1 MMDELAKL
9 LLLFGIGAI
18 AGSINVMAG
27 GGSTITLPI
36 LIFLGLDPSLANG
49 TNRIGILAQTLSA
62 VVSFRQEKYHD
73 FKLSLRLTAF
83 TLPGAIA
90 GAIIAT
96 RISGDLFQ
104 KILAFVLIA
113 VTISM
118 FLKKTNQGKP
128 EVDLGGKSSWLIYPV
143 MLAIGF
149 YGGFMQVGVG
159 FVFMASLYHLMR
171 LDLIRVNMHKVF
183 IIFVYTIPAFIVF
196 LLTGNVEWSFGLIL
210 AAGMAIGA
218 WWAAKISVKKGEKI
232 IRIALIP
239 IILWMALKLLNIF

>member
-1 MMDELAKL
+1 MDEIAKL
-9 LLLFGIGAI
+9 FLLFGVGTI
-18 AGSINVMAG
+18 AGFINVFAG

-113 VTISM
+113 VTVSI
-118 FLKKTNQGKP
+118 FLKKKNQEKSRGDCKT
-128 EVDLGGKSSWLIYPV
+128 KSSWLIYPV

-159 FVFMASLYHLMR
+159 FVFMASLYHLMS
-171 LDLIRVNMHKVF
+171 LNLIRVNMHKVF
-183 IIFVYTIPAFIVF
+183 IIFVYTIPAFLVF

-210 AAGMAIGA
+210 AVGMAFGA
-218 WWAAKISVKKGEKI
+218 WWAAKISVKKGEKF
-232 IRIALIP
+232 IRIVLIP
-239 IILWMALKLLNIF
+239 VILGMALKLLNIF

>member
-1 MMDELAKL
+1 MDELMKL
-9 LLLFGIGAI
+9 LLLFGIGGI
-18 AGSINVMAG
+18 AGFINVMAG

-118 FLKKTNQGKP
+118 FLKKVKQGKP
-128 EVDLGGKSSWLIYPV
+128 ESDRGGKSSWFIYPT

-159 FVFMASLYHLMR
+159 FVFMASLYHLMK

-183 IIFVYTIPAFIVF
+183 IIFVYTIPAFLVF
-196 LLTGNVEWSFGLIL
+196 LLTGNVEWKFGLVL
-210 AAGMAIGA
+210 AVGMAFGA

-239 IILWMALKLLNIF
+239 VILWMALKLLNIF

>member
-1 MMDELAKL
+1 MDELLKL
-9 LLLFGIGAI
+9 FLLFVVGSI
-18 AGSINVMAG
+18 AGFINVVAG

-36 LIFLGLDPSLANG
+36 LILLGLDPSLANG
-49 TNRIGILAQTLSA
+49 TNRMGILAQTLSA

-83 TLPGAIA
+83 TLPGAVA

-118 FLKKTNQGKP
+118 FLKKTNKDKP
-128 EVDLGGKSSWLIYPV
+128 EGVHKGKSSWLIYPV

-183 IIFVYTIPAFIVF
+183 IIFVYTIPAFLVF
-196 LLTGNVEWSFGLIL
+196 LLTGNVEWRFGLFL
-210 AAGMAIGA
+210 AIGMAFGA

-232 IRIALIP
+232 IRIVLIP
-239 IILWMALKLLNIF
+239 VILGMALKLMNFF

>member
-1 MMDELAKL
+1 MDELLKL
-9 LLLFGIGAI
+9 FLLFVVGSI
-18 AGSINVMAG
+18 AGFINVFAG

-49 TNRIGILAQTLSA
+49 TNRMGILAQTLSA

-83 TLPGAIA
+83 TLPGAIT

-96 RISGDLFQ
+96 RISNDLFQ

-113 VTISM
+113 VTISI
-118 FLKKTNQGKP
+118 FLKKTNQEKP
-128 EVDLGGKSSWLIYPV
+128 GGGYKTKSSWFIYPV

-183 IIFVYTIPAFIVF
+183 IIFVYTIPALLVF
-196 LLTGNVEWSFGLIL
+196 LFTGNVEWSFGLIL
-210 AAGMAIGA
+210 AVGMAIGA
-218 WWAAKISVKKGEKI
+218 WWAAKISVKKGEKF
-232 IRIALIP
+232 IRIVLIP
-239 IILWMALKLLNIF
+239 VILGMALKLLNIF

>member
-1 MMDELAKL
+1 MDELLKL
-9 LLLFGIGAI
+9 FLLFVVGSI
-18 AGSINVMAG
+18 AGFINVFAG

-36 LIFLGLDPSLANG
+36 LIFLGLDPTLANG
-49 TNRIGILAQTLSA
+49 TNRMGILAQTLSA

-83 TLPGAIA
+83 TLPGAIT

-104 KILAFVLIA
+104 KILAFVLVA

-118 FLKKTNQGKP
+118 FLKKTNQKKP
-128 EVDLGGKSSWLIYPV
+128 GGDCKTKSSWFIYPV

-183 IIFVYTIPAFIVF
+183 IIFVYTIPAFLIF
-196 LLTGNVEWSFGLIL
+196 LLTGNVEWRFGLFL
-210 AAGMAIGA
+210 AVGMAFGA

-239 IILWMALKLLNIF
+239 VILWMALKLLNIF

>member
-1 MMDELAKL
+1 MDELMKL
-9 LLLFGIGAI
+9 LLLFGIGGI
-18 AGSINVMAG
+18 AGFINVMAG

-118 FLKKTNQGKP
+118 FLKKTKQGKP
-128 EVDLGGKSSWLIYPV
+128 ESDRGGKSSWFIYPT
-143 MLAIGF
+143 MLATGF

-159 FVFMASLYHLMR
+159 FVFMASLYHLMK

-183 IIFVYTIPAFIVF
+183 IIFVYTIPAFLVF
-196 LLTGNVEWSFGLIL
+196 LLTGNVKWKFGLSL
-210 AAGMAIGA
+210 AVGMAFGA

-239 IILWMALKLLNIF
+239 VILWMALKLLNIF